1 MRSWKIGIELI
12 VFGEKD
18 YDIFNNKD
26 KDSLVKVTEY
36 YGLRISWVKYIQV
49 SLTVKYKTNSK
60 RILIDKGLKELY
72 EDRGDILK

>member
-18 YDIFNNKD
+18 YNIFNNKD

>member
-1 MRSWKIGIELI
+1 MRSWEIGIELI

-18 YDIFNNKD
+18 YNIFNNKD

-49 SLTVKYKTNSK
+49 SLIVKYKTNSY